1 MGADAL
7 RARRPET
14 RSHGDGCRAFGPGLR
29 RADAS
34 ALPRGGALEA
44 DRCLECGGVYA
55 VAPCVEAC
63 PADVDVPAFVAALA
77 RDEPEEAARIVFA
90 ENLLGGTCAR
100 VCPVEL
106 FCQGACVLQ
115 HEGRKPVEIGRLQRF
130 ACDVALATGAPLRR
144 GAPYNWLRVAVI
156 GAGPA
161 GLACA
166 GELAAL
172 GYDVTVYDE
181 RIEPGGLV
189 RYAIAPYRIQRDPL
203 PAEARVLAELGVH
216 FELGIEIDS
225 PLALA
230 AVAEDA
236 DAVVLAVGLG
246 ADVDVRYPGD
256 DLPGVWESLP
266 FIEALKTGEVP
277 DGRRF
282 GLCRRR
288 REHRGRRSARSVRLG
303 AGRVTMLYRRTAA
316 EMPAYPHE
324 VAEALD
330 EGVQIEWLTVP
341 VRFIGCERLV
351 AVECRR
357 MRLGA
362 PDASG
367 RARPEEVPGTEFV
380 LPATTVVKAIGQ
392 SPRAAFLSQI
402 DGVELDHGLI
412 KVDPM
417 TGQTGNPR
425 YFAAGDATNGGATV
439 VEAVR
444 RRSAQRRASTNGS
457 SEAGHERDPLA
468 CARRPGREDGIA
480 ALCDGAPAQRAKR
493 AGVSGVRPRAAR
505 CALRAYTRVDDKPI
519 RRHDAITQPDVV
531 VVLEPSLLSEVD
543 VAEGLAPGGFVLINA
558 ETPPES
564 LAGVDV
570 RCVPGSR
577 LAGDSKFVNLV
588 LVGALA
594 AALHEPV
601 EASSTRPSSCSAR
614 RSRTTTIEVRSRR
627 ATDG

>member
-1 MGADAL
+1 MATVA
-7 RARRPET
+7 EH
-14 RSHGDGCRAFGPGLR
+14 SGPVFDELTPPLSP
-29 RADAS
+29 AEAV
-34 ALPRGGALEA
+34 LEA
-44 DRCLECGGVYA
+44 DRCLECGGLYA

-63 PADVDVPAFVAALA
+63 PANVDVPAFVAALA
-77 RDEPEEAARIVFA
+77 RDEQEEAARIVFA

-144 GAPYNWLRVAVI
+144 SSPYNWLRVAVI

-256 DLPGVWESLP
+256 HLPGVWESLP

-277 DGRRF
+277 EVGDSVCVVG
-282 GLCRRR
+282 GGNTAVDVA
-288 REHRGRRSARSVRLG
+288 REAVRLG

-330 EGVQIEWLTVP
+330 EGVEIEWLTVP
-341 VRFIGCERLV
+341 VRFIGCERLF

-367 RARPEEVPGTEFV
+367 RARPEEIPGTEFM
-380 LPATTVVKAIGQ
+380 LPVVTVVKAIGQ

-412 KVDPM
+412 RVDPM

-444 RRSAQRRASTNGS
+444 A
-457 SEAGHERDPLA
+457 
-468 CARRPGREDGIA
+468 
-480 ALCDGAPAQRAKR
+480 AKR
-493 AGVSGVRPRAAR
+493 AAQGV
-505 CALRAYTRVDDKPI
+505 
-519 RRHDAITQPDVV
+519 
-531 VVLEPSLLSEVD
+531 
-543 VAEGLAPGGFVLINA
+543 
-558 ETPPES
+558 
-564 LAGVDV
+564 
-570 RCVPGSR
+570 
-577 LAGDSKFVNLV
+577 
-588 LVGALA
+588 
-594 AALHEPV
+594 HEWLDRGW
-601 EASSTRPSSCSAR
+601 A
-614 RSRTTTIEVRSRR
+614 
-627 ATDG
+627 